1 MPNGTQETFDCIVLG
16 AGIAGVT
23 AARDLRKAGLKV
35 LLLEGSD
42 RIGGRMYSVRDFVKH
57 KGKPIAVEAGAEY
70 IHVSDSYSTFW
81 NEVRAQG
88 FTASAFH
95 KYGLGFLKIPRNRLF
110 FPHWPQ
116 TRMLA
121 EILGVPQLWQVPGA
135 LDKLKNFDPERR
147 ADMTALGFARKMERE
162 ENLGAMA
169 RDLIHYTLSAHTP
182 GMLEDLSV
190 AGMVSDNI
198 PRQLMEP
205 IEYRLEVEN
214 GKPYVVCGYDSLP
227 AAIAKEFETA
237 GGTLKKSAK
246 GARDCKVTKVARQP
260 DGTVEVTTQGGK
272 TYGGRALVCTFSV
285 GMLNPV
291 TGEGEAILGP
301 LLTGRK
307 RDALDVVPMGAITK
321 FALEFNKRI
330 WVDDGGHSSGH
341 LSVLSNPRGKARTIF
356 SCYPKEHN
364 GPHVLCGLVMN
375 QDHKIIETMSDE
387 QAVNHMFKEIGKI
400 YGRNGAWNMETVM
413 AGSTDPQGK
422 FRPNFLRQDWSKD
435 PFAKGGNSY
444 VRFVPKA
451 QRKIDPTEAREA
463 IKDPRD
469 TLPVFWAG
477 EATAP
482 AYKEKYQPLS
492 VHGAHYSGRGVAED
506 VLHFLKDAGG
516 DAAKFKA
523 YYKTRYGV

>member
-1 MPNGTQETFDCIVLG
+1 MPNGTQETYDCIVLG

-70 IHVSDSYSTFW
+70 IHVSDRYSTFW

-88 FTASAFH
+88 FTASALH

-135 LDKLKNFDPERR
+135 LDKLKNFDAKRK
-147 ADMTALGFARKMERE
+147 ADKTALAFAKKLERE
-162 ENLGAMA
+162 KDLGAMA
-169 RDLIHYTLSAHTP
+169 RDLVRYTLSAHTP
-182 GMLEDLSV
+182 GMLEELSV

-198 PRQLMEP
+198 PRQLMETT
-205 IEYRLEVEN
+205 EYRMEVEK
-214 GKPYVVCGYDSLP
+214 GKPHAVCGFDALP
-227 AAIAKEFETA
+227 ASIAKEFEKA

-246 GARDCKVTKVARQP
+246 GAQDCKVTKVVRQA
-260 DGTVEVTTQGGK
+260 DGTVKVTTQGGQ
-272 TYGGRALVCTFSV
+272 TYGGRSLVCTFSV

-291 TGEGEAILGP
+291 TGEGDAILGP
-301 LLTGRK
+301 LLTKRK

-321 FALEFNKRI
+321 FALEFKKRI
-330 WVDDGGHSSGH
+330 WIDDGGHSSGH
-341 LSVLSNPRGKARTIF
+341 LSVLSNPRGKARTLF

-364 GPHVLCGLVMN
+364 GPHVLCGLLMN
-375 QDHKIIETMSDE
+375 QDHALIEPMSDQ
-387 QAVNHMFKEIGKI
+387 QAVKHMFKEIGKI
-400 YGRNGAWNMETVM
+400 YGRNRSWKMDKVM
-413 AGSTDPQGK
+413 AGTRDAQGK
-422 FRPNFLRQDWSKD
+422 FRPNFLRHDWSKD
-435 PFAKGGNSY
+435 PFARGGNSY
-444 VRFVPKA
+444 VRFVAKNK
-451 QRKIDPTEAREA
+451 RKIDPTKARETL
-463 IKDPRD
+463 KDPRD

-482 AYKEKYQPLS
+482 AYKHKYQPLS
-492 VHGAHYSGRGVAED
+492 VHGAHYSGRRVAED
-506 VLHFLKDAGG
+506 VLHYLRDAGG
-516 DAAKFKA
+516 DAAKFKK
-523 YYKTRYGV
+523 YYKKRYGV